1 MAKEDCQ
8 AIYQDLA
15 ELIGEENTLKV
26 FKDFRGS
33 TVNFPMRLMRREALQ
48 ERIHG
53 DYSAGASVHELSAQ
67 YQLAERTVRK
77 YLQHE
82 NKNDDI

>member
-1 MAKEDCQ
+1 MAKDDWQ

-48 ERIHG
+48 EHIQG
-53 DYSAGASVHELSAQ
+53 DYYAGASVHELSTQ

-77 YLQHE
+77 YLQHKT
-82 NKNDDI
+82 NSDSI